1 MVSTTMQLPGTI
13 LKSPTARPWTPVQ
26 APEVV
31 ERQSSAPHP
40 DWTVLENVIEPIAEM
55 GASPT
60 LAFQIAVDAL
70 DLLDLSALAGDR
82 FEDLSTSQQH
92 RVLIA
97 RTMTL
102 QPSVGFDDWVDVME
116 RLDRLTVAA

>member
-13 LKSPTARPWTPVQ
+13 LKSPAAQPWTPVQ
-26 APEVV
+26 VPEVA

-40 DWTVLENVIEPIAEM
+40 DWTVSENVIEPIAEM

-70 DLLDLSALAGDR
+70 NLLDLSALAGDR
-82 FEDLSTSQQH
+82 FEDLSTIQQH

-102 QPSVGFDDWVDVME
+102 QPSIGFDEWVDVME
-116 RLDRLTVAA
+116 HLDRLTAAA